1 MRDGYRCEKDQG
13 GKSCKRII
21 HGRKI
26 RSEEVEKV
34 LCMIEIRERRR
45 INSGQSEERMEGRRM
60 ELLEEKA
67 KKGRKKINGI

>member
-13 GKSCKRII
+13 GKSCKRVI

-34 LCMIEIRERRR
+34 LCMRLCIEYSMYSKYSMYRD
-45 INSGQSEERMEGRRM
+45 
-60 ELLEEKA
+60 
-67 KKGRKKINGI
+67 

>member
-13 GKSCKRII
+13 GKSCKRVI

-34 LCMIEIRERRR
+34 LCMIEIRERR
-45 INSGQSEERMEGRRM
+45 INSSQSEER
-60 ELLEEKA
+60 KA
-67 KKGRKKINGI
+67 REWSYWKRGRKEERK

>member
-13 GKSCKRII
+13 GKSCKRVI

-26 RSEEVEKV
+26 RNEEVEKV

-45 INSGQSEERMEGRRM
+45 INSSQSEER
-60 ELLEEKA
+60 KA
-67 KKGRKKINGI
+67 GK

>member
-13 GKSCKRII
+13 GKSCKRVI

-34 LCMIEIRERRR
+34 LCMIKIRKRRR
-45 INSGQSEERMEGRRM
+45 INSSQSEER
-60 ELLEEKA
+60 KA
-67 KKGRKKINGI
+67 GK

>member
-1 MRDGYRCEKDQG
+1 MRDEYRCEKDQG
-13 GKSCKRII
+13 RKSCKRII

-45 INSGQSEERMEGRRM
+45 INSGQSKERMEGRRM
-60 ELLEEKA
+60 ELLEERA
-67 KKGRKKINGI
+67 KGRKKINRI

>member
-13 GKSCKRII
+13 RKSCKKVI

-34 LCMIEIRERRR
+34 LCMRLCIEYSMYSKYSSIVCIEIRKRRR
-45 INSGQSEERMEGRRM
+45 INSSQSEKR
-60 ELLEEKA
+60 KA
-67 KKGRKKINGI
+67 GE

>member
-1 MRDGYRCEKDQG
+1 MRDGYRCQKDQG

-60 ELLEEKA
+60 ELSWKR
-67 KKGRKKINGI
+67 GRKEERK

>member
-34 LCMIEIRERRR
+34 LCMIEIRKRRR
-45 INSGQSEERMEGRRM
+45 INSDQSEEKMEGKRM
-60 ELLEEKA
+60 ELLEERA
-67 KKGRKKINGI
+67 KGRKKINGI